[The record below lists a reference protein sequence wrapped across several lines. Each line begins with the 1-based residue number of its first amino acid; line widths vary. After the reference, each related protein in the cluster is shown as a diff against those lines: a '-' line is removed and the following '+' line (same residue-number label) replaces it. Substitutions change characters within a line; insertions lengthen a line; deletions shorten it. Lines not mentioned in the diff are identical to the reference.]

1 MLRIGTL
8 EDVFDS
14 SKERITA
21 CLNLPLGSSAVLET
35 PRLASVFFPSPML
48 TTYSKHRDLAS
59 DRWAWLQTRGKAGFQ
74 KETYPIDAM
83 TWGTVSTKNATTWIH
98 MDDEGF
104 ATTTQLLTG
113 KKYWVAFY
121 RDPSLQT
128 RDSRGDVGGISFV
141 PPHPVVENHDL
152 LGWFAGEA
160 IELCRGNIL

>member
-1 MLRIGTL
+1 MLAIDR
-8 EDVFDS
+8 
-14 SKERITA
+14 K
-21 CLNLPLGSSAVLET
+21 N
-35 PRLASVFFPSPML
+35 
-48 TTYSKHRDLAS
+48 RDLAS

-83 TWGTVSTKNATTWIH
+83 TWGTVSMKNATIWIH

-121 RDPSLQT
+121 KDPAF
-128 RDSRGDVGGISFV
+128 DGRGDVGGISFV

-152 LGWFAGEA
+152 LGWLTAEA

>member
-1 MLRIGTL
+1 M
-8 EDVFDS
+8 S
-14 SKERITA
+14 SI
-21 CLNLPLGSSAVLET
+21 LPRRGSQLVSTSPLDPPLSLKRPVS
-35 PRLASVFFPSPML
+35 RLFFFPSPML
-48 TTYSKHRDLAS
+48 TTYRKHRDLAS

-121 RDPSLQT
+121 RDPSLQA
-128 RDSRGDVGGISFV
+128 RDSRGDMGGISFV

-152 LGWFAGEA
+152 LGWLAAEA
-160 IELCRGNIL
+160 VELCPRNIL